1 MMFDMTTP
9 NQKQLNKTPNSKA
22 PLSNQNTYV
31 TETGQLKDAW
41 YKEEELMRKKLE
53 KIAVNQLKSRIAQ
66 QNRAAGN
73 NKQQQDLIN
82 NDNDSD
88 LDPNEGKDSET
99 VVGNANGP
107 SNANAV

>member
-1 MMFDMTTP
+1 
-9 NQKQLNKTPNSKA
+9 
-22 PLSNQNTYV
+22 
-31 TETGQLKDAW
+31 
-41 YKEEELMRKKLE
+41 MRKKLE